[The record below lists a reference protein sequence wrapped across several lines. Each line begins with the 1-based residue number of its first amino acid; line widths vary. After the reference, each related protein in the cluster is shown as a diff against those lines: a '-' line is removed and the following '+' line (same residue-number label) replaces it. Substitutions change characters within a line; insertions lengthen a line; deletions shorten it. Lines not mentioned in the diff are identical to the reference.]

1 MKALYGYKTIKDT
14 NAKFLMGKL
23 YQEHGFEAFNLTND
37 LDFKEDYE
45 LFGSSYA

>member
-37 LDFKEDYE
+37 LDFKEDHE